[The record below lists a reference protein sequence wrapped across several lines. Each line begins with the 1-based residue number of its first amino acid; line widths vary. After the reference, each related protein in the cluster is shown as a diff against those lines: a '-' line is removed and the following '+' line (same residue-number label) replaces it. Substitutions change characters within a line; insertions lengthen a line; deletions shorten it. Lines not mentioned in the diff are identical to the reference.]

1 MVMLPAQMLLPVEPC
16 SAPRFAM
23 RMSLPIVPPP
33 SALRVI
39 DSPVTVVPASAS
51 TALGATVVTPVVSPS
66 ALECATRRTPALTS
80 VSPVCRFATLAVKMF
95 APVFSS
101 LPAPFKPL
109 ASPPSA
115 DCPGASLR
123 ETASVASAATVTA
136 PAPAVPVAPPVAIC
150 NVPSLTVVVP
160 A

>member
-1 MVMLPAQMLLPVEPC
+1 M
-16 SAPRFAM
+16 
-23 RMSLPIVPPP
+23 
-33 SALRVI
+33 
-39 DSPVTVVPASAS
+39 
-51 TALGATVVTPVVSPS
+51 VTPLVSPS
-66 ALECATRRTPALTS
+66 ALECVTRMIPALTS
-80 VSPVCRFATLAVKMF
+80 VSPVCGFATLAVKMF

-115 DCPGASLR
+115 DCAGASLR

-136 PAPAVPVAPPVAIC
+136 PAPAVPVAPPFPIC
-150 NVPSLTVVVP
+150 NEPSLTDVVP